1 MPSPGLPLLPDR
13 PLPGAVNLR
22 LMSNITRALDDNAR
36 RAPEKNA
43 VTGSRKS
50 LTWRELHD
58 EVAAVAARL
67 QDTRT
72 LGLLMEN
79 SPAWIVTDLSAIHAG
94 VVNIPLPGFFSDEQ
108 LRHAIRDG
116 QIDTVIT
123 DNPARMKSLLP
134 DSREVSLEIAGKPC
148 VQMFFPVDGTD
159 EKHSNTVKVTYTS
172 GTTGTPRGVQ
182 LSLKAIETVTDSLA
196 EAACADREDRALVLL
211 PLSILLENIGSVYV
225 PILAGAEII
234 VPDSGDLGLSG
245 SSQIDAAIF
254 AAALQSIRPTAMIL
268 PPQLLK
274 LLVVLG
280 KQHALPDS
288 FRFIAVGGAPVGIAL
303 LDAAR
308 ELGLPV
314 YQGYGLSEACS
325 VVALNTAEN
334 NRMGSVGRL
343 LAHNKV
349 RINEDGEI
357 VIIGETF
364 NGYLN
369 GNGRNTYGEL
379 ATGDLGYLDEDG
391 YLYVTGR
398 SRDRIITGFGRNI
411 SPEWIESEFLS
422 HPLIVQAVV
431 FGNNMPC
438 LAAVLVLAQHD
449 PQDVNM
455 DIVES
460 AMQEVNERLPDY
472 ARVRDYVIAD
482 APFSVASGELSASGS
497 PRRAAIEQHYF
508 GRIEHQAGIQN
519 EHFL

>member
-1 MPSPGLPLLPDR
+1 MPVGH
-13 PLPGAVNLR
+13 LPGAVDLR
-22 LMSNITRALDDNAR
+22 LMTNITRALEDNAS
-36 RAPEKNA
+36 RAPEGTA
-43 VTGSRKS
+43 VTGSRVS

-58 EVAAVAARL
+58 EVVALAAKL

-79 SPAWIVTDLSAIHAG
+79 SPAWIATDLTAIHAG

-108 LRHAIRDG
+108 LRHAIRDA

-123 DNPARMKSLLP
+123 DNPARLRSLLP
-134 DSREVSLEIAGKPC
+134 GITEVSLEIAGQSC
-148 VQMFFPVDGTD
+148 VQMVLPVDGTD
-159 EKHSNTVKVTYTS
+159 IKHSDTVKVTYTS

-182 LSLKAIETVTDSLA
+182 LSLRAIEVVAASLA
-196 EAACADREDRALVLL
+196 EAARADRNDRALVLL

-225 PILAGAEII
+225 PIIAGAEII
-234 VPDSGDLGLSG
+234 VPDPGDLGLSG
-245 SSQIDAAIF
+245 SSEIDAGLF
-254 AAALQSIRPTAMIL
+254 AAAVQNIRPTAMIL

-274 LLVVLG
+274 LLV
-280 KQHALPDS
+280 ALARQDAVPDS

-334 NRMGSVGRL
+334 NCMGSVGRL

-357 VIIGETF
+357 IIIGETF

-369 GNGRNTYGEL
+369 GNGRNTDGEL

-398 SRDRIITGFGRNI
+398 CRDRIITGYGRNI
-411 SPEWIESEFLS
+411 SPEWVESEILS
-422 HPLIVQAVV
+422 HRLIAQAAV
-431 FGNNMPC
+431 FGNDMPC
-438 LAAVLVLAQHD
+438 LAAVLVLSRHAQ
-449 PQDVNM
+449 QDFDAAVI
-455 DIVES
+455 DS
-460 AMQEVNERLPDY
+460 AMQEVNEKLPDY
-472 ARVRDYVIAD
+472 ARVCDFIIAD
-482 APFSVASGELSASGS
+482 TPFSLATGELSASGS
-497 PRRAAIEQHYF
+497 PCRAVIEQHYL
-508 GRIEHQAGIQN
+508 RHIDNQPEVQN
-519 EHFL
+519 EQLL

>member
-1 MPSPGLPLLPDR
+1 MPGR
-13 PLPGAVNLR
+13 HLPGAVNSR
-22 LMSNITRALDDNAR
+22 LMSNIIRALEDNASS
-36 RAPEKNA
+36 APERTA
-43 VTGSRKS
+43 VTGSRRL

-58 EVAAVAARL
+58 EVAAVAAKL
-67 QDTRT
+67 QGTRT

-79 SPAWIVTDLSAIHAG
+79 SPAWIVTDLSTIHAG

-108 LRHAIRDG
+108 LRHAIQDA

-134 DSREVSLEIAGKPC
+134 SDREVSLEIAGKQC
-148 VQMFFPVDGTD
+148 VQMFFSVDGAD

-182 LSLKAIETVTDSLA
+182 LTLKAIEMVAASLA
-196 EAACADREDRALVLL
+196 EAASAGRDDRALVLL

-225 PILAGAEII
+225 PIIAGAEII
-234 VPDSGDLGLSG
+234 VPDPGDLGLSG
-245 SSQIDAAIF
+245 SSQIDARMF

-274 LLVVLG
+274 LLVALA
-280 KQHALPDS
+280 KQQALPDS

-308 ELGLPV
+308 ALGLPV

-357 VIIGETF
+357 IIIGETF

-398 SRDRIITGFGRNI
+398 CRDRIITGFGRNI
-411 SPEWIESEFLS
+411 SPEWIESELLS
-422 HPLIVQAVV
+422 HPLIAQTVV
-431 FGNNMPC
+431 FGNDMPC

-449 PQDVNM
+449 SQEINM
-455 DIVES
+455 GVIDS

-497 PRRAAIEQHYF
+497 PCRAAIEQHYF
-508 GRIEHQAGIQN
+508 GQIGSQPEVQHEH
-519 EHFL
+519 LL